1 MLGAKLKELRKIKG
15 LYQRHLAAAMD
26 VDTAFICK
34 IENEEK
40 RISVDHILK
49 LSKVLDADYAELL
62 SLWLADKLQEAVPD
76 SKIAKKAAANLT
88 LVLSNKEC
96 A

>member
-1 MLGAKLKELRKIKG
+1 MLGTKLKELRKTKG
-15 LYQRHLAAAMD
+15 LYQRQLAAALD
-26 VDTAFICK
+26 VDTAFISK

-62 SLWLADKLQEAVPD
+62 SLWLADKLHEAGPD
-76 SKIAKKAAANLT
+76 RKTAKKAAENLSI
-88 LVLSNKEC
+88 VLSNTKY

>member
-1 MLGAKLKELRKIKG
+1 MLGAKLKELRKNKG

-26 VDTAFICK
+26 VDTAFISK

-49 LSKVLDADYAELL
+49 LSKVLEADYAELL
-62 SLWLADKLQEAVPD
+62 SLWLADKLQDAVPD
-76 SKIAKKAAANLT
+76 SKIALRAAANLN
-88 LVLSNKEC
+88 LVLSKKQY